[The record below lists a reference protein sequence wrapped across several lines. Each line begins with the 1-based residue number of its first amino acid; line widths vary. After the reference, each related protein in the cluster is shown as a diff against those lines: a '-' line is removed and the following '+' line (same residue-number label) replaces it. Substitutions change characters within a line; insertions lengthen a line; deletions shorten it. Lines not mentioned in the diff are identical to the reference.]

1 MGDLTKDFS
10 RREFACKCG
19 CGFDR
24 IDPRVVAMAQKIRD
38 AIGEPVRI
46 NSGCRC
52 TWHNKNEKGVQV
64 SPPQR
69 GKSGTEQDSYH
80 TTGKAVDL
88 SCVSGAFKLFAAA
101 KDLYA
106 KGKLNDLEYCKW
118 YKAKNFVHI
127 DCGKKRNNR
136 FAEE

>member
-1 MGDLTKDFS
+1 MGDLTKDFN

-52 TWHNKNEKGVQV
+52 LKHNKAVGGVMARPG
-64 SPPQR
+64 SA
-69 GKSGTEQDSYH
+69 GGDSYH
-80 TTGKAVDL
+80 TEGKAADL
-88 SCVSGAFKLFAAA
+88 SCTSGAFKLYAAI
-101 KDLYA
+101 KDLYT

-136 FAEE
+136 FAEG